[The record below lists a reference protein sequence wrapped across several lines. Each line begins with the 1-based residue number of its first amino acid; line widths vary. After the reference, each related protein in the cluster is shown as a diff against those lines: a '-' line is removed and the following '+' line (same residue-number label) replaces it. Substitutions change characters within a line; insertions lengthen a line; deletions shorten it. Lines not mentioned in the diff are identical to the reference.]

1 MAVYYGDPLSVD
13 SWSENIVFSNEFVD
27 SCSITQNEY
36 LD

>member
-1 MAVYYGDPLSVD
+1 MDYGDPLSVD
-13 SWSENIVFSNEFVD
+13 SWSENIALSNEFVG